1 MMNTYSTNY
10 FITLEKHE
18 KEIEELNEELK
29 ANKKLLKYYKD
40 ENKRLEKENEDM
52 KGKIEHFLNYLGRAL

>member
-1 MMNTYSTNY
+1 MMNTSSTNY

-18 KEIEELNEELK
+18 KEIEELNDELK
-29 ANKKLLKYYKD
+29 ANKKLLRYYKD

-52 KGKIEHFLNYLGRAL
+52 KGKIEHFLNYLGTAL